1 MVLHGIQKLP
11 NNEIETLSTVNI
23 PEVLDGKSQS
33 ILQGQK
39 REF

>member
-1 MVLHGIQKLP
+1 MVFRNIQST
-11 NNEIETLSTVNI
+11 EIGTLSTFNI

-33 ILQGQK
+33 ILQGQN